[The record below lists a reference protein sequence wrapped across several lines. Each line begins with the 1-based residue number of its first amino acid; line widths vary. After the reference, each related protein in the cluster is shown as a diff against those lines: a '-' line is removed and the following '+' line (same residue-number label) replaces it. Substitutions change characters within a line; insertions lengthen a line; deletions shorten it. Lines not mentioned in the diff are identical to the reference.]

1 LRYIYLALPRR
12 DSEKIL
18 GMRLSSLPLLLLLL
32 CPAILTG
39 CSYLP
44 AFPYRIDI
52 QQGNV
57 VTEEMIIKLKT
68 GMTRSQVRFV
78 LGSPLIT
85 DAFHHNR
92 WDYIYRFAPK
102 GQLMEEKRLTV
113 FFENDRLVKIDGDFP
128 VPATFAESEEII
140 PASAQPFDSI
150 ENRDSLL
157 QREKQDDRS
166 VDFLKQNQDDFYR
179 GRE

>member
-1 LRYIYLALPRR
+1 M
-12 DSEKIL
+12 L
-18 GMRLSSLPLLLLLL
+18 GMRLSLLSLLLLLL
-32 CPAILTG
+32 CSAILTG

-57 VTEEMIIKLKT
+57 VTEEMIIKLKI
-68 GMTRSQVRFV
+68 GMTPSQVRFV

-92 WDYIYRFAPK
+92 WDYIYRFAPS
-102 GQLMEEKRLTV
+102 GRVAEEKRLTV
-113 FFENDRLVKIDGDFP
+113 FFENDRLVRIDGDFP

-140 PASAQPFDSI
+140 PLSTQPFESI
-150 ENRDSLL
+150 ENRDSML
-157 QREKQDDRS
+157 QKEKQDNQS